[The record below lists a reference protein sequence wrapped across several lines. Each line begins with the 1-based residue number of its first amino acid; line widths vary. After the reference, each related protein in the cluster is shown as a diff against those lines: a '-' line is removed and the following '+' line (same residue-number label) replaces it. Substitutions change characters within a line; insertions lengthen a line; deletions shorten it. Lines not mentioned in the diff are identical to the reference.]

1 MAGYVRTQSTC
12 GSVIHERGL
21 ERGTR
26 RIRSRNSIGY
36 AWRGVVRNI
45 EPLVLKV
52 AVCIG
57 GGGYRHVRV
66 VWGAFAEDQRDGLVR
81 LPSLAGHLDNI
92 SRKVIVLISRH
103 GLRLGGCGHDAGY
116 QHGRGQR
123 KNREAEADIMS
134 CRRCEPM
141 RRPLSN

>member
-81 LPSLAGHLDNI
+81 LPSLAGYLDDI
-92 SRKVIVLISRH
+92 SRKIIVLLVSNKAQMAQAVAARFPELTSR
-103 GLRLGGCGHDAGY
+103 
-116 QHGRGQR
+116 
-123 KNREAEADIMS
+123 
-134 CRRCEPM
+134 
-141 RRPLSN
+141 LSACAQTVDER